1 MEYMS
6 VQADENGAHN
16 LPLIILFGSILA
28 MLFAILFISVY
39 DQQLNALVDQQAESL
54 VDELAK
60 TAFNSTSGGQ
70 YYIDLPKD
78 LGGSTYS
85 ITVEENSIF
94 VVSILSGRRAGTS
107 YSALVNSTIIIENE
121 NFLPGGRIF
130 FMFNGNTIIISA
142 SPITARP
149 EKIVQVSA
157 TEPPQFYHFSKQS
170 PKEAAAIVAAYF
182 NAEERYLGE
191 NLAVLSYFRESENSI
206 LVKIRKDAET
216 IIMRV
221 TGSENLTK
229 IGAIENWW
237 IVVSLEVAAIEDNF
251 NWVSCPPLENA
262 YLAGWLHAPE
272 AVLKHLRSRTWS
284 RVSDNFI
291 VAVPSDAK
299 IQASTVT
306 TKVSTYPAW
315 RVQFGDY
322 VIFYQMLPW
331 WEMENT
337 AGFIFQSSPELK
349 PLT

>member
-1 MEYMS
+1 MS
-6 VQADENGAHN
+6 VQADEKGAHN
-16 LPLIILFGSILA
+16 LPLIILFGSTLA

-60 TAFNSTSGGQ
+60 TAFNSTSGGL
-70 YYIDLPKD
+70 YYMDLPKD

-85 ITVEENSIF
+85 INVKDNSIF
-94 VVSILSGRRAGTS
+94 VVNILSGRRAGVS
-107 YSALVNSTIIIENE
+107 YSALVNSTITVEDE

-142 SPITARP
+142 SPITASPDKMIR
-149 EKIVQVSA
+149 VSA
-157 TEPPQFYHFSKQS
+157 TEPPQFYHFSKKS

-182 NAEERYLGE
+182 NTEEHYPEE
-191 NLAVLSYFRESENSI
+191 NLAVLAYTWESESSI
-206 LVKIRKDAET
+206 LVKIRKDAED

-237 IVVSLEVAAIEDNF
+237 VVVSLEVAAIDDNF
-251 NWVSCPPLENA
+251 NWMACPSLENA
-262 YLAGWLHAPE
+262 YLTGWLHAPE

-284 RVSDNFI
+284 RVSDNLI
-291 VAVPSDAK
+291 VVVPSDAK
-299 IQASTVT
+299 IQASAVT

-337 AGFIFQSSPELK
+337 AGFVFQSSPELK